1 MKQLRMRNAK
11 PNIIQNVS
19 LIMKQFMIMLL
30 SESFWIKKSSNL
42 KTHKYDLFGSF
53 FYREKWFHKKIC
65 TLFGDFFCFK
75 IIHFVVS
82 LLQNLIIIMDIP
94 DKCQDKSV
102 IKHLNANVIQF
113 QSRFRGNNVTKFRKR
128 NADKF
133 QNKVVAYINLAQL

>member
-1 MKQLRMRNAK
+1 MSQGLECHT
-11 PNIIQNVS
+11 I
-19 LIMKQFMIMLL
+19 
-30 SESFWIKKSSNL
+30 
-42 KTHKYDLFGSF
+42 LFGRF
-53 FYREKWFHKKIC
+53 FFIVKSDFTKKIC

-75 IIHFVVS
+75 IIHFIVS